1 MKMMAMILAILITLG
16 PLTASEINPIKKKKN
31 SYIVLTKAL
40 DNGKLKP
47 GKKLTRSEK
56 RVIKAF
62 ISGNKLRTRD
72 LKHFES
78 ALVKHKNVRVKRN
91 APVFGR
97 KKLHLIRFPEHN
109 DIGNWYVL
117 KPGKRKSKTVK
128 SSRHNNKPKKKID
141 PDREQNK

>member
-1 MKMMAMILAILITLG
+1 MTLILAILFTLG
-16 PLTASEINPIKKKKN
+16 PLTASEINPIKKKKK
-31 SYIVLTKAL
+31 SYLVLTKAVA
-40 DNGKLKP
+40 NGELKP

-97 KKLHLIRFPEHN
+97 KKLHLINFPEQN
-109 DIGNWYVL
+109 DVGNWYIL
-117 KPGKRKSKTVK
+117 KPGKRNSKTIK
-128 SSRHNNKPKKKID
+128 SSRNNNKSKRKIN
-141 PDREQNK
+141 PDRGQSK